1 MTEPWETDPNAP
13 WLALV
18 VGNTRLHWAGFRAGQ
33 IQAVCH
39 TPPLTAAQVNQLIQ
53 AMGTPRAWVALFAQ
67 QVDSDH
73 FQTFLATWEETA
85 RSPIDLYCAS
95 VVPEQTALW
104 RLYPGFHEVQ
114 LADLPLQ
121 NQYPTLGIDRA
132 LNLLGAGDRYGWPVL
147 VIDAG
152 TALTFTAGTS
162 NGASSHLLGG
172 AILPGLALQFN
183 ALHRATA
190 ALPELSMPSA
200 LPLRW
205 STDTVSAI
213 QSGVVLGALA
223 TIRDFIAHW
232 HRQEPSGKVV
242 LTGGDGPDLFN
253 WLSTARS
260 LSELSQDANLMFW
273 GLHSYRQQQARTLW
287 QK

>member
-1 MTEPWETDPNAP
+1 M
-13 WLALV
+13 
-18 VGNTRLHWAGFRAGQ
+18 
-33 IQAVCH
+33 QAVCH
-39 TPPLTAAQVNQLIQ
+39 SPPLTAAQVNQLTQQGDFAQ
-53 AMGTPRAWVALFAQ
+53 AWLTLFAQ
-67 QVDSDH
+67 FAHSDPL
-73 FQTFLATWEETA
+73 QTFLASFEA
-85 RSPIDLYCAS
+85 AAPLPIELYCAS
-95 VVPEQTALW
+95 VVPQQTAIW
-104 RLYPGFHEVQ
+104 QSYPNFHEVH
-114 LADLPLQ
+114 LAELPLQ

-162 NGASSHLLGG
+162 SGGASHLLGG

-183 ALHRATA
+183 ALHQATA

-205 STDTVSAI
+205 SIDTVSAI

-253 WLSTARS
+253 WLSTERP
-260 LSELSQDANLMFW
+260 LSGLSQDANLMFW